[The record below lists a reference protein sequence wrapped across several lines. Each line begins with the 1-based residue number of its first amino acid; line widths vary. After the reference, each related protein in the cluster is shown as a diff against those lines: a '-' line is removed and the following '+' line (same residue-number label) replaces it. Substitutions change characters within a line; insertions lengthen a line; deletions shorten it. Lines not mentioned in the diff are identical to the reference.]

1 MVATLQHISPC
12 SIGSQALS
20 VHCRRVI
27 SVVDANTKHRFAVE
41 MCVRNSY
48 VAGCEYNAVIHD
60 STLIDE
66 LVSRLG
72 DVQGRLPAPD
82 NICRTGQLYHQSGMK
97 YLNNSCVQ

>member
-1 MVATLQHISPC
+1 MLLVASTMR
-12 SIGSQALS
+12 LS
-20 VHCRRVI
+20 MI
-27 SVVDANTKHRFAVE
+27 QP
-41 MCVRNSY
+41 
-48 VAGCEYNAVIHD
+48 
-60 STLIDE
+60 LIDE